1 VEATFDGIRH
11 SVEETMG
18 SSESPISLVGL
29 AEPLSTV
36 KVNLPTPFPT
46 QTLPGED
53 ITSSHTPIAFQS
65 PGLDVVFDTLVP
77 SYRGLI
83 DPILLSTYLGQQ
95 VHQQPVMESKL
106 DPINKSQGNAMA
118 WSRGIGVELSP
129 LKTRSPRKKS
139 GQSSV
144 PVTNPA
150 TTYDSGL
157 LRGMKALA
165 KAKP

>member
-1 VEATFDGIRH
+1 
-11 SVEETMG
+11 M
-18 SSESPISLVGL
+18 
-29 AEPLSTV
+29 
-36 KVNLPTPFPT
+36 
-46 QTLPGED
+46 
-53 ITSSHTPIAFQS
+53 
-65 PGLDVVFDTLVP
+65 FDTLVP

-83 DPILLSTYLGQQ
+83 DPILMSTYLGQQ

-139 GQSSV
+139 RQCSV

-150 TTYDSGL
+150 TTSDSGL